1 MTRRG
6 WVGLAGLVLVASG
19 ALWWGLRPAGAPAIA
34 SQDVGDAPGG
44 WHALIQASA
53 ESEPGLQSG
62 VEGLPASLQGTE
74 LDGQVRADAQGRLVV
89 DRALRDRFDYF
100 LSLIGEEP
108 EARVLARLDAHLKS
122 LLPPQALATARDL
135 LARYM
140 AFQQARSQLGQQGP
154 QAEVSTL
161 EPDMLRARFERIQ
174 ALKLTHFDAQE
185 VAAFFGDDDAEDRY
199 TLARLSL
206 WRDASLDSTAKA
218 LRLKAL
224 QAQLPP
230 SLRERLT
237 VADTVADL
245 RALREDWQSRGG
257 DAQALRSAR
266 LALVGQEVTDRLEA
280 LDARRD
286 EWRERVASYL
296 QGRAALQ
303 ADASLSSTLREQAE
317 LALRQRHFAPQEWPR
332 LDAWTQAQAQGV
344 SLGSS
349 R

>member
-6 WVGLAGLVLVASG
+6 WVGLTGLVLVACG

-34 SQDVGDAPGG
+34 SQNVGDAPGG

-140 AFQQARSQLGQQGP
+140 AFQQARSQLGQQDP
-154 QAEVSTL
+154 QAEAGTL
-161 EPDMLRARFERIQ
+161 EPQMLRARFERIQ
-174 ALKLTHFDAQE
+174 SLKQAHFDARE

-206 WRDASLDSTAKA
+206 WRDASLDSMAKA
-218 LRLKAL
+218 QRLKAL

-230 SLRERLT
+230 ALRERLT

-245 RALREDWQSRGG
+245 RALRDDWQSRGG

-266 LALVGQEVTDRLEA
+266 LALVGEEVTDRLEA

-286 EWRERVASYL
+286 EWRERVSVYL

-303 ADASLSSTLREQAE
+303 ADTSLSTTLREQAE
-317 LALRQRHFAPQEWPR
+317 LALRQRHFTPQEWPR

-344 SLGSS
+344 SIGSS